1 MTDIVERL
9 EAGTGGGKHW
19 MDLHTEAANEIKQ
32 LRAEVERLQN
42 ELAHWMNHWRTK
54 L

>member
-1 MTDIVERL
+1 VADQEMRDEFFDL
-9 EAGTGGGKHW
+9 AGSKI
-19 MDLHTEAANEIKQ
+19 LIKLLREENEH